1 MLASRRLLTR
11 LPSVVLS
18 IVTLAAISACATAS
32 SLDEVMKDPGRYR
45 GLRVMVSGLV
55 TASGS
60 IAGRGLYRITDGD
73 SQLWVASE
81 SGAPTKGPRVLVDGR
96 IYDAYDLRGLPLPL
110 PDAVAN
116 GVVMLERSRA
126 IEN

>member
-1 MLASRRLLTR
+1 MLEILTR
-11 LPSVVLS
+11 LPAVVFG
-18 IVTLAAISACATAS
+18 IVMLAAISACATAS
-32 SLDEVMKDPGRYR
+32 SLDDVMKDPGRYR
-45 GLRVMVSGLV
+45 GRRVMVSGSV

-73 SQLWVASE
+73 SHLWVSSQ
-81 SGAPTKGPRVLVDGR
+81 SGVPTKGARVRVDGR

-116 GVVMLERSRA
+116 GVVLLERSRA